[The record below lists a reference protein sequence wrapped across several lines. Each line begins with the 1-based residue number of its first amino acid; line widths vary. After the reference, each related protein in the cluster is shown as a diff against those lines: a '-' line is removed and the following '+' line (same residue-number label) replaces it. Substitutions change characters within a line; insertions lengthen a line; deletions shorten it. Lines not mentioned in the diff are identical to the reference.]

1 MTCPA
6 CDKADVHAGSVCP
19 RCGVGIP
26 RGMTIETIARA
37 KPRRRPDQDVT
48 NAFTD
53 YARTKR
59 DKND

>member
-6 CDKADVHAGSVCP
+6 CDKADVFAGMVCP

-26 RGMTIETIARA
+26 SGTVVEHIARA
-37 KPRRRPDQDVT
+37 QPRRRQDQDVT
-48 NAFTD
+48 GAFTD

-59 DKND
+59 DKE